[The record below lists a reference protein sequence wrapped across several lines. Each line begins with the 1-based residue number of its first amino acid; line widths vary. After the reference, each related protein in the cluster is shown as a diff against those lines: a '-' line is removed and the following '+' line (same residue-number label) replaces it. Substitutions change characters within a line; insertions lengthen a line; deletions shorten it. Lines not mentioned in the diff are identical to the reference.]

1 MITRFIVYTSL
12 LCMVLLTAYQ
22 YHNRK
27 IAERVS
33 HEAEARTVP
42 AAPLEARVPANV
54 PLEERRDASQE
65 VSASDTP
72 DPAQIFPPAAPQP
85 ADRQKE
91 VRAKAIGLFN
101 GKDYNGA
108 LKLLKQVENPDMGVL
123 LGIGVC
129 YFKLGD
135 YQNSVSFLRE
145 VLALDENNFVALKI
159 IAFAYYNLDDIEQ
172 SLTSAGKGLSVR
184 SDAELQ
190 ALYKR
195 LGRERDAR
203 RGYTEES
210 SSHFRILFDGYEHGS
225 VDRKILDI
233 LEDAYRTIGQQ
244 LDYFPP
250 EPVTVILYTD
260 RDFYDTTQAPQWSRG
275 IYDGKIR
282 IPVKGLGLRVSAIR
296 KVLFHE
302 YTHVLVHYLAH
313 SCPLWINEGLAE
325 YFSATYR
332 GKTGQAIP
340 LRNIEN
346 SFEGLSGRN
355 VTLAYWES
363 YSAVSSL
370 IEKYGLYRMKALLEA
385 FGTGEGPDAA
395 FEDALGIT
403 YSRFISSWGKY
414 ADSSF

>member
-22 YHNRK
+22 YHNRTV
-27 IAERVS
+27 AERGS
-33 HEAEARTVP
+33 HEAEAHTVSR
-42 AAPLEARVPANV
+42 APLKAPAPENV
-54 PLEERRDASQE
+54 PPEGHGDASQE
-65 VSASDTP
+65 VSASDIP
-72 DPAQIFPPAAPQP
+72 DPAPAFPPTQPQA

-101 GKDYNGA
+101 GRDYNGA
-108 LKLLKQVENPDMGVL
+108 LKLLKQVEDPDVGVL

-135 YQNSVSFLRE
+135 YQNSVSFLRK
-145 VLALDENNFVALKI
+145 VLALDGNNFVALKI
-159 IAFAYYNLDDIEQ
+159 IAFAYYNVDDLDQ
-172 SLTSAGKGLSVR
+172 SLTNAGKGLSVR

-195 LGRERDAR
+195 LGRERNAR

-225 VDRKILDI
+225 VDRQILGL

-250 EPVTVILYTD
+250 QPVTVILYTD
-260 RDFYDTTQAPQWSRG
+260 RDFYDTTQAPQWSQG

-282 IPVKGLGLRVSAIR
+282 VPVKGLGLQVSVMR

-325 YFSATYR
+325 YFSAAYP
-332 GKTGQAIP
+332 GKTGQVIP
-340 LRNIEN
+340 LRNIER
-346 SFEGLSGRN
+346 SFEGLGGGN

-370 IEKYGLYRMKALLEA
+370 IEKYGLYRMKTLLEA
-385 FGTGEGPDAA
+385 FGTGEVPDAA

-403 YSRFISSWGKY
+403 YNRFISNWGKE